1 MRRPLAWVV
10 CLALVGS
17 VAAIS
22 VVMAA
27 AVLPVITLSPTCGM
41 VGTSV
46 AVTGSHF
53 APGSSG
59 FAVTVTF
66 DPGGQPVASVQV
78 PASAIDPQGNF
89 TTTLTVPARPLRSS
103 PYQVVASQT
112 VPAGVS
118 QPPSVRANFQL
129 PCTALLLDPAC
140 GSVRTPIAVV
150 GTGFRPDTP
159 VTITFTPPSGGTPEA
174 TVIPKTNT
182 TFVIDVPVPNRP
194 PGDYLVVAE
203 QSIPGAVPI
212 QLTARARFVIPCAKP
227 TIVLTPTVGPPGTV
241 VTVTGTGFPSGA
253 MVKLSWTQGIRI
265 PGPSI
270 AIGASQGFQLTL
282 LIYPHDELGP
292 RRMNAG
298 PDLSVVNAP
307 LFNIATA
314 DFLVVPGTAQPH
326 DFSWRR

>member
-17 VAAIS
+17 VGAIS

-27 AVLPVITLSPTCGM
+27 TAPPPAITLSPTCGL

-46 AVTGSHF
+46 AVTGSNF

-59 FAVTVTF
+59 FGVTVAF
-66 DPGGQPVASVQV
+66 DPGGQPAASVKV
-78 PASAIDPQGNF
+78 PANAIDAQGNF
-89 TTTLTVPARPLRSS
+89 TTTLTVPARQLRSA
-103 PYQVVASQT
+103 PYQVVATQT
-112 VPAGVS
+112 VPAGVT
-118 QPPSVRANFQL
+118 QLPVRANFQL
-129 PCTALLLDPAC
+129 PCTALLVDPPC

-159 VTITFTPPSGGTPEA
+159 VTITFTPPAGGKPEA
-174 TVIPKTNT
+174 TVFPKTNT

-203 QSIPGAVPI
+203 QSIPGTVSI
-212 QLTARARFVIPCAKP
+212 QITARARFVIPCARP

-265 PGPSI
+265 AGPSI
-270 AIGASQGFQLTL
+270 AIGASQSFQLTV
-282 LIYPHDELGP
+282 LIYPHDAIGP